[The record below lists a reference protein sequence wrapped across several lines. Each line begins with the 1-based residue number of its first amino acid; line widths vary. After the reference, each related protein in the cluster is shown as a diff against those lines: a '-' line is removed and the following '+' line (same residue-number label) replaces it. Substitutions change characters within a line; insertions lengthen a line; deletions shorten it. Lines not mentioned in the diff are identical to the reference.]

1 MTGKKLRLWT
11 ALTIP
16 EVDEG
21 RAARWTPS
29 AEIVIQHCYRVPCSG
44 GGVDGEFALMLH
56 TESGA
61 ANQEG
66 SYRIIKPHK
75 SPRSGVTSCQS
86 GILAATVAPASTGIM
101 VNLKQSSVNG
111 CPILDHCFCVFV
123 GIVCSARP
131 RMDPRSWLWKRK
143 SPEKSPGETESSG
156 SVSSHSERYSDDQ
169 QEGLRASPN
178 DTSIHADSPEI
189 SSNNCDG
196 EIHES
201 VKRLTEKLSA
211 ALLNISA
218 KEDLVKQH
226 AKVTEEA
233 VSGWEQAE
241 AEVAALKQQL
251 ETAVQKNSALE
262 DNISQLDG
270 ALKECVRQLRQLRE
284 EQEEK
289 VCDSITKKTH
299 EWDSEKQEFEKQLVE
314 LKTQLEDAKTEAATL
329 DHEFQ
334 ARLEAVEKENMA
346 LKTELH
352 SRSEDLQVLLLEREL
367 SNKAAETASKQHLES
382 IKKVGKLE
390 AECHQLR
397 SINRRLSSV
406 SNHKP
411 IASSVCVKSLTDSQ
425 SDSSERL
432 IGMDSEH
439 GCSDLWASALI
450 AELDQFK
457 NEKGSS
463 RNLTT
468 SVEIELMDD
477 FLEMERLVALPEI
490 DHGSS
495 GFGAEADSFPVVRRD
510 SPPRVENEI
519 LHHRLI
525 ELEEKIERLEH
536 EKAELEITL
545 ADSHNRLDM
554 SCNLLTAAEDKIVE
568 LQREIDLADESKE
581 MVRSE
586 AMNLE
591 GRWKEL
597 ETQLESASSEN
608 VKLYARVSLLE
619 ESFEAERA
627 LSDELK
633 STIKISEDARQAL
646 DSQLKSAH
654 LEARSLNEKVGL
666 LECQV
671 KEGRAL
677 SSELA
682 AKEEALEATRK
693 ALESQLEHANSEVRM
708 LQEKASFWELKAE
721 EEMIL
726 SAEFAIKLEATEATR
741 KKLELDLKSA
751 HEFAT
756 EVEAAET
763 AKKALETQLESAH
776 IEVVKL
782 SKKVVLLERQI
793 DEERAM
799 SAEFASKCHKL
810 EDDLLRIKR
819 EADLWS
825 VTNSNRERKIKQEKE
840 LALAAGKLEEC
851 QKTIASLN
859 QQLKS
864 LTTLDDLM
872 FEAVQPEHNIG
883 LANLSGTE
891 ADDLYHIDSSE
902 SVGGRGGFRVLAVF
916 GDGEGGAT
924 DKKNTWGEIF
934 DVEVPRPRVQ
944 PSKGK
949 FLDVNQALEVARMD
963 IQYCDWRAR
972 QDVLSIMLLHEKV
985 VEVLNP
991 LARDFKSIGTMK
1003 KELAELQED
1012 LEQAHRQVHVS
1023 EARVAAALDKLA
1035 YMESLVSN
1043 RLLQE
1048 KSSCDSSIECITLTP
1063 STSSASK
1070 DPVKSKSSRRS
1081 LNVSGPVQ
1089 PYHSSLKN
1097 FWYPVAFSKDLKDDT
1112 MIPIDCFEEP
1122 WVIFRGKD
1130 GNPGCVRNTCAH
1142 RACPLHLGSVNEG
1155 RIQCPYHGWEYSTDG
1170 KCEKMPSTRMLNVR
1184 IRSLPCFEH
1193 EGMIWIWPGSAPPTD
1208 TLPSLQPPTGFMIH
1222 AEIVMELPVEHG
1234 LLLDNLLDLAHAPFT
1249 HTTTFAKGWNVPSLV
1264 KFLTPASGLKGYW
1277 DPYPIDMEFRPPC
1290 IVLSTIGISKPG
1302 KLEGRSTRQCSTHLH
1317 QLHVCLPS
1325 SRQKTRLLYRMSL
1338 DFAPLLKHIPFMH
1351 ILWRHFAEKVLNEDL
1366 RLVVGQQD
1374 RMINGANVWNSPVS
1388 YDKLGIRYRLWR
1400 DALERGVDHFPFTKQ
1415 DN

>member
-1 MTGKKLRLWT
+1 
-11 ALTIP
+11 
-16 EVDEG
+16 
-21 RAARWTPS
+21 
-29 AEIVIQHCYRVPCSG
+29 
-44 GGVDGEFALMLH
+44 
-56 TESGA
+56 
-61 ANQEG
+61 
-66 SYRIIKPHK
+66 
-75 SPRSGVTSCQS
+75 
-86 GILAATVAPASTGIM
+86 
-101 VNLKQSSVNG
+101 
-111 CPILDHCFCVFV
+111 
-123 GIVCSARP
+123 
-131 RMDPRSWLWKRK
+131 
-143 SPEKSPGETESSG
+143 
-156 SVSSHSERYSDDQ
+156 
-169 QEGLRASPN
+169 
-178 DTSIHADSPEI
+178 
-189 SSNNCDG
+189 
-196 EIHES
+196 
-201 VKRLTEKLSA
+201 
-211 ALLNISA
+211 
-218 KEDLVKQH
+218 
-226 AKVTEEA
+226 
-233 VSGWEQAE
+233 
-241 AEVAALKQQL
+241 
-251 ETAVQKNSALE
+251 
-262 DNISQLDG
+262 
-270 ALKECVRQLRQLRE
+270 
-284 EQEEK
+284 
-289 VCDSITKKTH
+289 
-299 EWDSEKQEFEKQLVE
+299 
-314 LKTQLEDAKTEAATL
+314 
-329 DHEFQ
+329 
-334 ARLEAVEKENMA
+334 MA
-346 LKTELH
+346 
-352 SRSEDLQVLLLEREL
+352 RSEV
-367 SNKAAETASKQHLES
+367 
-382 IKKVGKLE
+382 
-390 AECHQLR
+390 
-397 SINRRLSSV
+397 
-406 SNHKP
+406 
-411 IASSVCVKSLTDSQ
+411 
-425 SDSSERL
+425 
-432 IGMDSEH
+432 
-439 GCSDLWASALI
+439 
-450 AELDQFK
+450 
-457 NEKGSS
+457 
-463 RNLTT
+463 
-468 SVEIELMDD
+468 
-477 FLEMERLVALPEI
+477 
-490 DHGSS
+490 
-495 GFGAEADSFPVVRRD
+495 
-510 SPPRVENEI
+510 
-519 LHHRLI
+519 
-525 ELEEKIERLEH
+525 
-536 EKAELEITL
+536 
-545 ADSHNRLDM
+545 
-554 SCNLLTAAEDKIVE
+554 
-568 LQREIDLADESKE
+568 
-581 MVRSE
+581 
-586 AMNLE
+586 MNLE

-597 ETQLESASSEN
+597 EAQLESASSEN

-633 STIKISEDARQAL
+633 SRIKISEDARQAL

-693 ALESQLEHANSEVRM
+693 AMESQLEHANSEVRM

-721 EEMIL
+721 EETIL

-756 EVEAAET
+756 EVEVAET

-776 IEVVKL
+776 IEFVKL

-793 DEERAM
+793 DEERAL

-810 EDDLLRIKR
+810 EDDLLRITR
-819 EADLWS
+819 EADLWR

-864 LTTLDDLM
+864 LTTLDDFM

-883 LANLSGTE
+883 LANLSGSE
-891 ADDLYHIDSSE
+891 ANDLHDIDSSE
-902 SVGGRGGFRVLAVF
+902 NVGGRGGFRVLAVF
-916 GDGEGGAT
+916 GDGE

-944 PSKGK
+944 PLKGK

-1035 YMESLVSN
+1035 YMESLVSD

-1048 KSSCDSSIECITLTP
+1048 KSSCDSSSECITLTP

-1089 PYHSSLKN
+1089 PYHPSLKN

-1112 MIPIDCFEEP
+1112 MVPIDCFEEP

-1264 KFLTPASGLKGYW
+1264 KFLTPASGLQGYW

-1400 DALERGVDHFPFTKQ
+1400 DALEREVDHLPFTKQ